1 MLHTLLSRMHC
12 RSFYGQ
18 PMFPLLT
25 DCPGSIL
32 SGIVIATTVDV
43 VAFTHVSRE
52 RNLSRLVDITGKAGL
67 PSAPRTDGLAAR
79 FVFLKMESIFVHNVV
94 GYVFLQ
100 MNTTICSLQFLQS
113 CRNFPFSV
121 LETAKLQ
128 RLQAATRDHP
138 LQFRGDDSLLF
149 SLDFPDLSYMI
160 FS

>member
-1 MLHTLLSRMHC
+1 MASRC
-12 RSFYGQ
+12 
-18 PMFPLLT
+18 FPWIV
-25 DCPGSIL
+25 PEIFFR
-32 SGIVIATTVDV
+32 GIVIATTVDV

-52 RNLSRLVDITGKAGL
+52 RILSRLVDITGKAGL

-94 GYVFLQ
+94 DYVFLQ
-100 MNTTICSLQFLQS
+100 MKTVICSLQFLQS

-128 RLQAATRDHP
+128 RLQAATRDQT
-138 LQFRGDDSLLF
+138 LQFRGDDSSLL
-149 SLDFPDLSYMI
+149 SLDFSDLLYMI

>member
-1 MLHTLLSRMHC
+1 M
-12 RSFYGQ
+12 
-18 PMFPLLT
+18 
-25 DCPGSIL
+25 
-32 SGIVIATTVDV
+32 IATTVDV
-43 VAFTHVSRE
+43 VAFTHVSWE

-67 PSAPRTDGLAAR
+67 PSASRTDGLAAR

-94 GYVFLQ
+94 NYVFLQ
-100 MNTTICSLQFLQS
+100 MKTVICSLQFLQS

-138 LQFRGDDSLLF
+138 LQFRGDDLSSL
-149 SLDFPDLSYMI
+149 SLDFSDLSYMI

>member
-1 MLHTLLSRMHC
+1 M
-12 RSFYGQ
+12 
-18 PMFPLLT
+18 
-25 DCPGSIL
+25 
-32 SGIVIATTVDV
+32 IATTVDV

>member
-1 MLHTLLSRMHC
+1 ML
-12 RSFYGQ
+12 
-18 PMFPLLT
+18 
-25 DCPGSIL
+25 
-32 SGIVIATTVDV
+32 VAATVDMV
-43 VAFTHVSRE
+43 TDTHVVRE
-52 RNLSRLVDITGKAGL
+52 GNLSRLVDITGKAGL

-128 RLQAATRDHP
+128 RLQAATRGHP
-138 LQFRGDDSLLF
+138 LQFRVDGSLSF
-149 SLDFPDLSYMI
+149 SLDLPDLSYMT
-160 FS
+160 FL

>member
-1 MLHTLLSRMHC
+1 MFNHGFFDGWIILKILLRGIMVATAVDMITFAHMVRECNLRIPVNISGKTGLSAALWANC
-12 RSFYGQ
+12 FTARS
-18 PMFPLLT
+18 
-25 DCPGSIL
+25 
-32 SGIVIATTVDV
+32 
-43 VAFTHVSRE
+43 
-52 RNLSRLVDITGKAGL
+52 
-67 PSAPRTDGLAAR
+67 
-79 FVFLKMESIFVHNVV
+79 VFLKMESIFVHNIAD
-94 GYVFLQ
+94 YVFLQ

-138 LQFRGDDSLLF
+138 LQFRGDDSLLL

>member
-32 SGIVIATTVDV
+32 SGNSDSHNCGCGRIYPRIP
-43 VAFTHVSRE
+43 
-52 RNLSRLVDITGKAGL
+52 GKKSLPPL

>member
-1 MLHTLLSRMHC
+1 MVT
-12 RSFYGQ
+12 
-18 PMFPLLT
+18 
-25 DCPGSIL
+25 
-32 SGIVIATTVDV
+32 ATVDM
-43 VAFTHVSRE
+43 VAHAYAVRE
-52 RNLSRLVDITGKAGL
+52 GNLSRLVDITGKAGL

-128 RLQAATRDHP
+128 RLQAATR
-138 LQFRGDDSLLF
+138 GS
-149 SLDFPDLSYMI
+149 SVAVWG
-160 FS
+160 